1 MAPAGTTPAKGR
13 AGKKTA
19 VMDLTT
25 EEAQP
30 APPVP
35 APVVSSKRTA
45 TGRKATAA
53 LDSEVP
59 AAVPPP
65 AQKQQQSPT
74 TASQSP
80 VSKRSRRAE
89 AVAEPTVE
97 PAPLAASSS
106 AALKRARSPP
116 PTSSTQAKGPFSAPL
131 PGQTGGLA
139 SPAASTRSRAGQ
151 TAQSPVLAQS
161 NAAASSVKAA
171 VDALSGPFSASYVSR
186 SSASASSPRRGS
198 SSATKGSTARSV
210 CVLRVI
216 KGGDKGLQLEVSCET
231 TGSTA
236 GKRSRKAVTRETL
249 YRVGR
254 GEDCDLCLQSDDYLS
269 ERCVALCSVP
279 LQRAC
284 NGWCTFL
291 YTLDTSPS
299 LWPRTSSA
307 SETRAAPTAPG
318 STTSSCLKTST
329 HTFLLLYYP
338 FAYLQTLCCF
348 VRQDGDVGQWG
359 QDRCWQNSDSGG
371 VPHIVV
377 EA

>member
-1 MAPAGTTPAKGR
+1 
-13 AGKKTA
+13 
-19 VMDLTT
+19 MDLST
-25 EEAQP
+25 EQAQP
-30 APPVP
+30 APSVP

-65 AQKQQQSPT
+65 AQKQRQGPT

-89 AVAEPTVE
+89 TVAEPAEPTAE

-116 PTSSTQAKGPFSAPL
+116 PTSSAQAKGPFSAPL
-131 PGQTGGLA
+131 SGQTGGLA

-171 VDALSGPFSASYVSR
+171 VDALSGPFSASYVNR

-198 SSATKGSTARSV
+198 TSTTKGSTTLSV
-210 CVLRVI
+210 CVLRVV
-216 KGGDKGLQLEVSCET
+216 KGGDKGLQLEVPCET
-231 TGSTA
+231 TGSAA
-236 GKRSRKAVTRETL
+236 GKRSRKAATRETL

-254 GEDCDLCLQSDDYLS
+254 GQDCDLCLQSDDYLS

-279 LQRAC
+279 LQ
-284 NGWCTFL
+284 
-291 YTLDTSPS
+291 S
-299 LWPRTSSA
+299 
-307 SETRAAPTAPG
+307 
-318 STTSSCLKTST
+318 
-329 HTFLLLYYP
+329 
-338 FAYLQTLCCF
+338 
-348 VRQDGDVGQWG
+348 V
-359 QDRCWQNSDSGG
+359 
-371 VPHIVV
+371 
-377 EA
+377 